1 MQQIYEK
8 SHYATLIS
16 SLNKEYKKAKIGKSI
31 TPIDIYLLDIV
42 YNLLQEEN
50 LTLSD
55 EEKSELLKIY
65 NILLY
70 NSKIICNNTYN
81 EISQMSKV
89 DKFIQ
94 AEKTDCNNIPSEVIL
109 GIISYWQEDSV
120 TNTIEDIIPEI
131 NDRVKLNTTYLDFSD
146 GKTITYSNI
155 GRICFLL
162 NNETSINYLIYDEL
176 NNNITSLFDIQ
187 YVSYVSSVII
197 VSKSIYSYGDI
208 KFKIIKNN

>member
-16 SLNKEYKKAKIGKSI
+16 SLNKEYKKIKIGKSL
-31 TPIDIYLLDIV
+31 TPNDIYLLDIV
-42 YNLLQEEN
+42 YNLLQEIN

-55 EEKSELLKIY
+55 EEKNKLLKIY

-70 NSKIICNNTYN
+70 NSKVICNNTYN
-81 EISQMSKV
+81 EVSQMSKI

-94 AEKTDCNNIPSEVIL
+94 AEKTDCNNIPSETIL
-109 GIISYWQEDSV
+109 GIISYWQEDSI

-131 NDRVKLNTTYLDFSD
+131 NNRVKLYTTYTEFSI

-162 NNETSINYLIYDEL
+162 NNETSVNYLIYDAL

-187 YVSYVSSVII
+187 YILDINSVII

>member
-31 TPIDIYLLDIV
+31 TPIDIYLLDTV
-42 YNLLQEEN
+42 YNLLQESN

-55 EEKSELLKIY
+55 TEKDKLLKIY

-70 NSKIICNNTYN
+70 NSKVICNNTYN
-81 EISQMSKV
+81 EVSQMSKV
-89 DKFIQ
+89 DNFIQ
-94 AEKTDCNNIPSEVIL
+94 AENTDCNNIPSEVIL
-109 GIISYWQEDSV
+109 GIISYWQEDSI

-131 NDRVKLNTTYLDFSD
+131 NNRVKLNTTYLDFSD
-146 GKTITYSNI
+146 GKIITYSNI

-162 NNETSINYLIYDEL
+162 NNETSINYSIYDEL
-176 NNNITSLFDIQ
+176 NNDITSLFDIQ

-208 KFKIIKNN
+208 KFKIIKN

>member
-16 SLNKEYKKAKIGKSI
+16 SLNKQYKKAKIGKSL
-31 TPIDIYLLDIV
+31 TPIDIYLLDII
-42 YNLLQEEN
+42 YNLLQESN
-50 LTLSD
+50 LILSD
-55 EEKSELLKIY
+55 EEKDKLLEMY

-70 NSKIICNNTYN
+70 NSKVICNNTYN
-81 EISQMSKV
+81 EVSQMSKV

-94 AEKTDCNNIPSEVIL
+94 AEKTDCNNFPVQTILDVIY
-109 GIISYWQEDSV
+109 YWQEDSI

-131 NDRVKLNTTYLDFSD
+131 NDREKLQATYIDFSD

-162 NNETSINYLIYDEL
+162 NNETSINYSIYDEL
-176 NNNITSLFDIQ
+176 NNNVTSLFDLQ
-187 YVSYVSSVII
+187 YVSNVNGVII
-197 VSKSIYSYGDI
+197 VSQSIYSHGI
-208 KFKIIKNN
+208 INLKIIKN